1 MDKGLRFRG
10 ASIHS
15 QEDIDAAVV
24 ALVGYIDAVQ
34 GSSTARSESDATWLQ
49 EAPHDVAAELAA
61 FLYTQYGLI
70 YRSQASDKQ
79 LVAFERWRKTG
90 RLPGDVADSRTTA
103 PINAEAHSSDCDGSP
118 SVRYAPVIRR

>member
-49 EAPHDVAAELAA
+49 EAPHDVAAELSA

-79 LVAFERWRKTG
+79 LVAFLSQVMLRAGQSSPPTDPRRPCG
-90 RLPGDVADSRTTA
+90 RCVRVCAGWTSAA
-103 PINAEAHSSDCDGSP
+103 PRLTRAH
-118 SVRYAPVIRR
+118 